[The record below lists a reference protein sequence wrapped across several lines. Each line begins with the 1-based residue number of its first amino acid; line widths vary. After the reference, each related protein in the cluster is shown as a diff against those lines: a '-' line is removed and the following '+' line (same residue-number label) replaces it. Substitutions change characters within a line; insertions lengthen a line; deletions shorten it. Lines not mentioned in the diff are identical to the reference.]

1 MDYRNSPIL
10 LGQLLR
16 SFNRLRVFIKH
27 NQTTLTAQTG
37 QNQSGV
43 PSPAERPIY
52 INTVFTNRQS
62 INRLI

>member
-1 MDYRNSPIL
+1 MDYCNAPIL
-10 LGQLLR
+10 LSQLLR
-16 SFNRLRVFIKH
+16 RLNRLWVFIKH

-43 PSPAERPIY
+43 PSSAERPIH

-62 INRLI
+62 INRLV